1 MWWKNWKKCDKCENK
16 LDVWEKVVNV
26 GKSHIY
32 EKILRKSER
41 SGKEVRENI
50 KTGDKG
56 DVWEKGREMWKLWR
70 KVREIQANV
79 RYMRKSVSYARYAR

>member
-1 MWWKNWKKCDKCENK
+1 M
-16 LDVWEKVVNV
+16 WEKVVNM

-32 EKILRKSER
+32 EKILRKSEK
-41 SGKEVRENI
+41 SVEEVRENI

-56 DVWEKGREMWKLWR
+56 DVWEKGRKMWKLWR